1 MQPYSPEQEARMRSF
16 YTSLNE
22 KDRRLFSGFEA
33 LQCGHGGRNYIA
45 RVLGCSRNTV
55 SKGAHE
61 VSGLSTKDVEERIRT
76 QEKGSQYAKKSRIRK
91 PGGGRKPYDVKLAT
105 EGLDEKFLDVL
116 REHTAGDPMDEQV
129 RWTNL
134 TPREIVKALEAD
146 HDLVVS
152 RTVVRKL
159 LKKHQYRRRKAQKKL
174 GFKRDIND
182 RNAQFENI
190 SRLKA
195 KYEAAGNPMVSL
207 DTKKKEQ
214 IGNLYRD
221 GHLYT
226 REELV
231 TYDHDFPSYA
241 DGVIIPHCCY
251 DWRLNTGYI
260 QLGTSHDTSEFA
272 CDSFRHWWTIY
283 GTHNYP
289 NATSILVLCD
299 GGGSNSSRHYIFKQ
313 DLQALA
319 DELGIEIRIAHY
331 PPYCSKY
338 NPIEHRFFP
347 HVTRAC
353 QGVIFTSV
361 ELVKELMER
370 TSTTSG
376 LNAFVHICDKVYETG
391 RKVAEGF
398 KESMEI
404 VFDEYLSRWNYRAIP
419 RSQTHAQV
427 I

>member
-1 MQPYSPEQEARMRSF
+1 MRTF
-16 YTSLNE
+16 YLSLNE
-22 KDRRLFSGFEA
+22 KDRRLFAGFEA
-33 LQCGHGGRNYIA
+33 LQFGHGGRNYIA
-45 RVLGCSRNTV
+45 RVVGCSRNTV
-55 SKGAHE
+55 SKGARE

-76 QEKGSQYAKKSRIRK
+76 QKGDCHHATPSRIRK
-91 PGGGRKPYDVKLAT
+91 PGGGRKPYYVTLDADV
-105 EGLDEKFLDVL
+105 LDDAFLDVL
-116 REHTAGDPMDEQV
+116 REHTAGDPMDDQV

-134 TPREIVKALEAD
+134 TPREIVKALADD

-159 LKKHQYRRRKAQKKL
+159 LKKHHYRRRKAQKKL
-174 GFKRDIND
+174 GFKRDITD

-195 KYEAAGNPMVSL
+195 DYEAAGNPIVSL

-241 DGVIIPHCCY
+241 EGIIIPHCLY
-251 DWRLNTGYI
+251 DWRLNIGYI

-272 CDSFRHWWTIY
+272 CDSFRHWWTTY
-283 GTHNYP
+283 GRHTYP
-289 NATSILVLCD
+289 DATSILVLCD

-319 DELGIEIRIAHY
+319 DELGIDIRIAHY

-353 QGVIFTSV
+353 QGVIFTSI
-361 ELVKELMER
+361 ELVKELMEN
-370 TSTTSG
+370 TSTTTG
-376 LNAFVHICDKVYETG
+376 LKAFVHILDKVYETG
-391 RKVAEGF
+391 RSVAEGF
-398 KESMEI
+398 KENMRI
-404 VFDEYLSRWNYRAIP
+404 VFDEYLPRWNYCAVP
-419 RSQTHAQV
+419 SSHAHAQV

>member
-1 MQPYSPEQEARMRSF
+1 MQPYSSEQEARMRNF

-22 KDRRLFSGFEA
+22 KDRRLFAGFEA
-33 LQCGHGGRNYIA
+33 VQIGHGGRNYIA

-55 SKGAHE
+55 SKGARE
-61 VSGLSTKDVEERIRT
+61 VSGLSTKEVEAQIRS
-76 QEKGSQYAKKSRIRK
+76 QESGNRHARKPRIRK
-91 PGGGRKPYDVKLAT
+91 PGGGRKLYYVTLDA
-105 EGLDEKFLDVL
+105 EGPDDKFLDVL

-134 TPREIVKALEAD
+134 NPREIARALETD

-159 LKKHQYRRRKAQKKL
+159 LKKHHYRRRKAQKKL
-174 GFKRDIND
+174 GFKRDIKD

-195 KYEAAGNPMVSL
+195 EYEAAGNPMVSL
-207 DTKKKEQ
+207 DTKKKEP

-226 REELV
+226 REERV

-260 QLGTSHDTSEFA
+260 HLGTSHDTSECA
-272 CDSFRHWWTIY
+272 CDSFRHWWTTY
-283 GTHNYP
+283 GTHDYP

-299 GGGSNSSRHYIFKQ
+299 GGGSNSSRHDIFKQ

-319 DELGIEIRIAHY
+319 DELGIDIRIAHY

-361 ELVKELMER
+361 AFVKELMER
-370 TSTTSG
+370 TSTTTG
-376 LNAFVHICDKVYETG
+376 LNAFVHILDKVYETG
-391 RKVAEGF
+391 RKVADGF
-398 KESMEI
+398 KKNMES
-404 VFDEYLSRWNYRAIP
+404 VFDEYLPRWNYRAVTLT
-419 RSQTHAQV
+419 QAHAHV

>member
-1 MQPYSPEQEARMRSF
+1 MQAYAPEQEERMRNV
-16 YTSLNE
+16 YHSLHE
-22 KDRRLFSGFEA
+22 KDRRRFAGFEA

-45 RVLGCSRNTV
+45 SVLGCSRNTV
-55 SKGAHE
+55 SKGARE
-61 VSGLSTKDVEERIRT
+61 LSGLPRKEVEQRIRE
-76 QEKGSQYAKKSRIRK
+76 QDAGESSKPGRRIRK
-91 PGGGRKPYDVKLAT
+91 KGGGRKPYFVTLES

-116 REHTAGDPMDEQV
+116 RKHTAGDPMDEQV

-134 TPREIVKALEAD
+134 THRQIVTALGHD
-146 HDLVVS
+146 HDLLVS

-159 LKKHQYRRRKAQKKL
+159 LKKHHYRRRKAQKKL
-174 GFKRDIND
+174 GFKRDIKD

-190 SRLKA
+190 SRLIVE
-195 KYEAAGNPMVSL
+195 YEAAGNPMVSL

-226 REELV
+226 REELI

-251 DWRLNTGYI
+251 DWHLNIGYI

-272 CDSFRHWWTIY
+272 CDSFRHWWTTY

-289 NATSILVLCD
+289 GATSILVLCD

-313 DLQALA
+313 DLQVLA

-361 ELVKELMER
+361 ELVKDLMER
-370 TSTTSG
+370 TSTTTG
-376 LNAFVHICDKVYETG
+376 LKAFVHILDKVYHTG
-391 RKVAEGF
+391 RTVADAF
-398 KESMEI
+398 KENMDI
-404 VFDEYLSRWNYRAIP
+404 VFDEYLPRWNYRAIP
-419 RSQTHAQV
+419 RPQAHAQV